1 MASKT
6 VSETSSGESIE
17 RIPRATPYSSF
28 LGDDSQD
35 SKGDAGG
42 GEDVCGA
49 RIHWIRRTFERDS
62 SQPRNGKRR
71 RVMTE
76 EKRGFRG
83 MDPEKQRAIAS
94 KGGKS
99 AHAQGKAHEFSSEE
113 AKIAGRKGGLSIS
126 KDKSHMSKIGKRG
139 GQKDKGT

>member
-1 MASKT
+1 
-6 VSETSSGESIE
+6 
-17 RIPRATPYSSF
+17 
-28 LGDDSQD
+28 
-35 SKGDAGG
+35 
-42 GEDVCGA
+42 
-49 RIHWIRRTFERDS
+49 
-62 SQPRNGKRR
+62 
-71 RVMTE
+71 MTE